1 MRATKAAHKKKAME
15 LINKLPDDKLAS
27 VVDYLE
33 YLASK
38 TGDYDIEDVTEAVKE
53 GLVDIAK
60 GRTRPARK
68 LIHEL
73 QGRNH

>member
-1 MRATKAAHKKKAME
+1 MRTIKATHKKRAIE
-15 LINKLPDDKLAS
+15 LINNLPDDKLAS

-38 TGDYDIEDVTEAVKE
+38 TESYDMKDVTEAVKE

-60 GRTRPARK
+60 GRKRPARK

-73 QGRNH
+73 QNRNH

>member
-1 MRATKAAHKKKAME
+1 MKTAKAIHKKRAIQI
-15 LINKLPDDKLAS
+15 INHLPDDKLAS

-38 TGDYDIEDVTEAVKE
+38 AETYDVRDVTEAVKE
-53 GLVDIAK
+53 GLVDVAH
-60 GRTRPARK
+60 GRTRSARK